1 MSICKSCGQIGG
13 YHKPWCM
20 RRQPM
25 QPAKVHEVR
34 AAFIRACA

>member
-20 RRQPM
+20 R
-25 QPAKVHEVR
+25 PAVHPANVHVVR
-34 AAFIRACA
+34 AEFLRMCA